1 MEFASLTWHF
11 TEKDNVEEGKLWGNL
26 AEMWVIVSVMLP
38 SVESD
43 LGECVE
49 ATASNMDNY
58 TG

>member
-1 MEFASLTWHF
+1 M
-11 TEKDNVEEGKLWGNL
+11 EEGKLRGNS

-38 SVESD
+38 SVKSD
-43 LGECVE
+43 WGECVE